1 MAWLDQQGRI
11 GGKVSVI
18 DLGAVLVVVLVLVGI
33 FLVPGGTGSVA
44 QVGPSQPVEID
55 LMVRGL
61 SVARPEALIRPGD
74 RASFIVRNQPAGQV
88 SLKAVTFFSPQV
100 EVPQPDGSV
109 KFVPDQRP
117 QSQFVRDLRITLT
130 GSAQMVDGGVVLG
143 NTKLKVGVPVE
154 LEGPQYNLRGSVMDV
169 RVGSG

>member
-1 MAWLDQQGRI
+1 MAWIDRQGRI

-18 DLGAVLVVVLVLVGI
+18 DLGALVVVLLVLVGI

-55 LMVRGL
+55 MMVRGL
-61 SVARPEALIRPGD
+61 SVVRPETLIRPGD
-74 RASFIVRNQPAGQV
+74 RASFIVRNQPSGHLTVKHLAI
-88 SLKAVTFFSPQV
+88 FPPQV

-109 KFVPDQRP
+109 KFLPDAR
-117 QSQFVRDLRITLT
+117 SQNRYLRDMMITLT
-130 GSAQMVDGGVVLG
+130 GTAQIVDGGVVLG

>member
-1 MAWLDQQGRI
+1 MAWLDQHGRI

-18 DLGAVLVVVLVLVGI
+18 DLGAIVVVLLVLVGI

-44 QVGPSQPVEID
+44 QVGPSQAVEID
-55 LMVRGL
+55 MMVRGL
-61 SVARPEALIRPGD
+61 SVTRPEELIRPGD
-74 RASFIVRNQPAGQV
+74 KASFIVRNQPSGTLTV
-88 SLKAVTFFSPQV
+88 KRLSIFPPQV

-109 KFVPDQRP
+109 KFLPDTRS
-117 QSQFVRDLRITLT
+117 QSQFLRDMVITLT
-130 GSAQMVDGGVVLG
+130 GTAQMVDGGAVLG

-169 RVGSG
+169 RVGS